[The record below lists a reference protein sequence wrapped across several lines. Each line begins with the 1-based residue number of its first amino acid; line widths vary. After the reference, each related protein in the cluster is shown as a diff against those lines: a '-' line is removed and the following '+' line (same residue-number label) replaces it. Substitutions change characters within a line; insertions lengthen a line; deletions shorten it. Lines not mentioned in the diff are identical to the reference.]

1 MTLSTRNKLILF
13 GILFILI
20 CYLFIGFLLPDIL
33 KGTVPAMQ
41 KASSRPASG
50 IASLGVRFFKM
61 SVYTP
66 LVSSFSLSLISLI
79 SLILVYFFFEKT
91 HVPEVLCTVLF
102 LFSLSLEL
110 SRCVVPLVIDQN
122 LSYSYITLATR
133 IVLAGRLGG
142 SIFLFLAGL
151 YAAGLNF
158 PRYSNIIFLSLALM
172 MPIISTIPINSSL
185 WDTTLMGFSKYGS
198 YFMVIELVLVL
209 LTALSFIIAVTN
221 RGSRLFIKAAIA
233 VVLLYFGREF
243 CVFSDTW
250 VTLLVGLPLFG
261 SGLYMLLSTYHVYYR
276 WL

>member
-1 MTLSTRNKLILF
+1 MTLSTRNRLILF
-13 GILFILI
+13 GLLFIFI
-20 CYLFIGFLLPDIL
+20 FYLFIGFLLSDIL
-33 KGTVPAMQ
+33 EGTVLAMQ
-41 KASSRPASG
+41 KASSRPTTG
-50 IASLGVRFFKM
+50 IASLGARFFKM

-66 LVSSFSLSLISLI
+66 LVSSFSLSLISLV

-110 SRCVVPLVIDQN
+110 SRCLVPLVVEQN
-122 LSYSYITLATR
+122 LSYSYISLVTR

-158 PRYSNIIFLSLALM
+158 PRYSNIVFLTLALI

-185 WDTTLMGFSKYGS
+185 WDTTFIAFSRYEG
-198 YFMVIELVLVL
+198 YFRVIELVLVL
-209 LTALSFIIAVTN
+209 LTTFSFIVAVTN
-221 RGSRLFIKAAIA
+221 RGSRLFIKAALA
-233 VVLLYFGREF
+233 VIILYLGREF
-243 CVFSDTW
+243 CVFSDAW
-250 VTLLVGLPLFG
+250 ITLLVGIPLLV
-261 SGLYMLLSTYHVYYR
+261 SGLYMVLTTYHAYYR